1 MRLLRIFSLSIL
13 VLMVQA
19 STVLFCCEN
28 HKGVVK
34 GPFCKLFKDN
44 YWVDYDSKC
53 NQIELYSKVKGGSSR
68 DYVEM
73 AYPSSVEP
81 YTSYINQYVI
91 TCPNE
96 DDKNPRAYVK
106 NNDDEIEIEVRF

>member
-1 MRLLRIFSLSIL
+1 MT
-13 VLMVQA
+13 VQA

-34 GPFCKLFKDN
+34 GPFCKLFKNN
-44 YWVDYDSKC
+44 YWVDYDSECKR
-53 NQIELYSKVKGGSSR
+53 IHFSSKVKGGSSR
-68 DYVEM
+68 DDVEK

-81 YTSYINQYVI
+81 SSSYISQSII

-106 NNDDEIEIEVRF
+106 NDDDEIEIEVGL